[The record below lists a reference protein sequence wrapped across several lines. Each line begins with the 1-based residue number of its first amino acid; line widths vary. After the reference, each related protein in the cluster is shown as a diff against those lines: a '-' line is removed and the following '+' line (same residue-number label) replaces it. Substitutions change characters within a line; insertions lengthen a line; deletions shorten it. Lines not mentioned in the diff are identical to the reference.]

1 MLKLTLTPCFFI
13 LFFHFLRYNKMKFFI
28 ISILLLFV
36 NLGFSQENLQHKVQ
50 KGETLYSISK
60 KYNVSISD
68 LEQLNP
74 TVKKGLLVHTVL
86 QISSNKEKD
95 IATVHEVIAK
105 ETLFGLSKKYN
116 LSIEKLKELNPI
128 IETEGLKIGQ
138 ILQVSN
144 SKKNLKL
151 EKAVVEKRNITNE
164 NTVETFM
171 DKDFFHVVLPKETK
185 YRLSKKY
192 NISISELEK
201 LNPQIKNELVV
212 GTRLVIRTSEKNEKE
227 IVAENSFFS
236 NEKQPISMDGLSKI
250 ESVIATA
257 SNNIGTKYR
266 SGGTN
271 SEGFDCSGLMF
282 SSFKVIDITLP
293 RTSSEQA
300 AVGFIIDKSFARKG
314 DLIFFATGGSNRINH
329 VGLITEV
336 SEMDIK
342 FIHSSTS
349 SGVIVSSMSE
359 EYYNKRFV
367 QINRVIAE

>member
-1 MLKLTLTPCFFI
+1 
-13 LFFHFLRYNKMKFFI
+13 MKFFI

-128 IETEGLKIGQ
+128 IETEGLKVGQ

-151 EKAVVEKRNITNE
+151 EKAVVEKPNITNE
-164 NTVETFM
+164 NTLETFM

-185 YRLSKKY
+185 YGLSKKY

-236 NEKQPISMDGLSKI
+236 NEKQPISIEGLSKI

-300 AVGFIIDKSFARKG
+300 AVGFMIDKSFARKG